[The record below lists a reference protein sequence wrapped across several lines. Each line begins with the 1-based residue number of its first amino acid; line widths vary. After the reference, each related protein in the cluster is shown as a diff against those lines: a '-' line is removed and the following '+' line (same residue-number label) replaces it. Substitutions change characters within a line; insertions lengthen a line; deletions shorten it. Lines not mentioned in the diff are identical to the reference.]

1 MDIANEK
8 KPVDYLAYFTK
19 QLPRDLAAMATLRDE
34 LEKRQGAM
42 TAVEDALKIKAD
54 AAALRAQAQSELD
67 AARKETAAISHELK
81 IKIDLADAREKAADQ
96 RDSDF
101 EKRNREVNADL
112 LARDKALRQRED
124 TVVAAERDLSGRE
137 ARLANGEAKLA
148 ADTKALDDRI
158 KAFQSKVAA
167 LNV

>member
-19 QLPRDLAAMATLRDE
+19 QLPRDLAALATLRDE

-42 TAVEDALKIKAD
+42 TAVEDALKIKND
-54 AAALRAQAQSELD
+54 AVALRAAAKDELD
-67 AARKETAAISHELK
+67 VARKEAAAIAQESKVRIELT
-81 IKIDLADAREKAADQ
+81 DAREKAADE
-96 RDSDF
+96 RDSAF
-101 EKRNREVNADL
+101 EKRNREINADL
-112 LARDKALRQRED
+112 TARDKALRQRED
-124 TVVAAERDLSGRE
+124 VVVSAERDLAARE
-137 ARLANGEAKLA
+137 ARLSNGGAKLA
-148 ADTKALDDRI
+148 ADTKALDERI